1 LIAQVLTV
9 GIAYFNDPAL
19 VEYPCLARARVWWIV
34 IYLTDM
40 VVDRPSPAESD
51 ISPQSTRA
59 AGTPIF
65 SIHLKSP
72 LHLEVFH
79 PLIGFT
85 LLSVSSSLVH
95 RTGHSLLPTIPETDP
110 S

>member
-1 LIAQVLTV
+1 
-9 GIAYFNDPAL
+9 

-40 VVDRPSPAESD
+40 VVDRP
-51 ISPQSTRA
+51 ILPQNPTSRRKSTRA